1 MLTPYLTDCSFV
13 HMAQGFL
20 ERRGLFLTIF
30 LSPVGIGGGK
40 GKIKLIKK
48 SVKGKVILVVNS
60 PSGQYCMWSPSSGSL
75 WNWPRRKVVQTSTDN
90 RTLADLIA
98 GVSFS
103 LSWWKT
109 FFLELCSRMW
119 FWCVSDS
126 PWVPR
131 SLALLCALGAGAAR
145 DVGAGGCSSAIFGV
159 ALFLVRLAG
168 LTMGETG
175 APLSGTWRRRLC
187 LREVK
192 VWNAAVL
199 IW

>member
-1 MLTPYLTDCSFV
+1 M
-13 HMAQGFL
+13 
-20 ERRGLFLTIF
+20 
-30 LSPVGIGGGK
+30 GIGGGK
-40 GKIKLIKK
+40 GKIKLIKI

-126 PWVPR
+126 PR
-131 SLALLCALGAGAAR
+131 RTSFA
-145 DVGAGGCSSAIFGV
+145 GV
-159 ALFLVRLAG
+159 ALCAGCGSWTGRACRRVQLGYIWCGSIFSASRRTDNGGDWCSPVWHLATAFVPTRSQGVKCCRSDLVALKI
-168 LTMGETG
+168 LF
-175 APLSGTWRRRLC
+175 
-187 LREVK
+187 V
-192 VWNAAVL
+192 
-199 IW
+199 